1 MAETGSAAA
10 MAAAGIAYIHGA
22 TTSAI
27 FNAASLCLMNTLGL
41 ICDPV
46 NGEVEIPCHSR
57 NIAGVGNAYASATS
71 AVGGFKAALPFEE
84 IVDTMV
90 SVGEKTCPEFRCTA
104 RGGLAATPTA
114 LGIGTINR

>member
-1 MAETGSAAA
+1 
-10 MAAAGIAYIHGA
+10 MAAGGIAYIHGA
-22 TTSAI
+22 TTTAV
-27 FNAASLCLMNTLGL
+27 FDAASLCLMNTLGL

-57 NIAGVGNAYASATS
+57 NIGGVGNAYSAATS
-71 AVGGFKAALPFEE
+71 VVGGFKAALPFDE

-90 SVGEKTCPEFRCTA
+90 SVGEKIHPEFRCTA

-114 LGIGTINR
+114 LKIDTLNSKKL